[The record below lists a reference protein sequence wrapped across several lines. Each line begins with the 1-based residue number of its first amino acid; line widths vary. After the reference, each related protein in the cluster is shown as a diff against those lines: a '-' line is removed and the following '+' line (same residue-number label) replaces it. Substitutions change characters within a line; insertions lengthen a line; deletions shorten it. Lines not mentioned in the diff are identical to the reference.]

1 MEFTYRVII
10 FNFFSTVKKALILFF
25 GLLAL
30 SITADLAMAQDS
42 GGQDSTGLSSPAL
55 RPRRDTYI
63 IEPFPSPAR
72 RGQTVKIQFYNHF
85 PGQVI
90 SLRIVDI
97 NDKTV
102 KEWPSATYTYGVHSH
117 DFPTGLVA
125 TGTYH
130 IRLTTYTSTGSE
142 NLTQDSRF
150 IVLH

>member
-1 MEFTYRVII
+1 MKNAFQ
-10 FNFFSTVKKALILFF
+10 LFF

-30 SITADLAMAQDS
+30 SMLVSVAAAQDS

-63 IEPFPSPAR
+63 IETFPSPAR
-72 RGQTVKIQFYNHF
+72 RGEIAKIQFYNHY
-85 PGQVI
+85 PLEA

-97 NDKTV
+97 NDKIV
-102 KEWPSATYTYGVHSH
+102 KELQPRQMLPNGIHSY
-117 DFPTGLVA
+117 DFQTNLVA

-130 IRLTTYTSTGSE
+130 IRLVTYTSTGSE
-142 NLTQDSRF
+142 NITQDSRF